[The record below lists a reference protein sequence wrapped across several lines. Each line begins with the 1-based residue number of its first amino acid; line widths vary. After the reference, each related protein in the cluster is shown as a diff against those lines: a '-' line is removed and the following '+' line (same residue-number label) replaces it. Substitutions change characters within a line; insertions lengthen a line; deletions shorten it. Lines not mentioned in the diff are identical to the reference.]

1 MRGTVTAAKRLRRV
15 GGQAQLGI
23 EMDRLVLPSGHSLT
37 IHASL
42 FEVGTNQRKDKRKIL
57 GAAAAGAIL
66 GRILSGRGSSG
77 STAIGAA
84 LGAAAG
90 TAVVASRRGQDVE
103 LMAGD
108 IIAVRLD
115 EVVTVETE
123 LVGVAGP

>member
-1 MRGTVTAAKRLRRV
+1 MRGTVTSAKRLRRV

-23 EMDRLVLPSGHSLT
+23 EMDRLVLPSGVSLAV
-37 IHASL
+37 HASL
-42 FEVGTNQRKDKRKIL
+42 FEVGTNQRRDKRKIL

-66 GRILSGRGSSG
+66 GRILGSRGGSG

-123 LVGVAGP
+123 MVGLAGS